1 MHLYKPGFCKGYD
14 NQIISFWYFL
24 TYYDVKG
31 NKNAK
36 LEIHRS
42 IFKNECSLT
51 QKLGFFKSFFW
62 GLLQIS
68 EKLNALS
75 QWFIKEHLQGVLTVK
90 MSHHLPL
97 CVFSWINGE
106 YFLETKAPIFRQHIC
121 QKIKQFQYLRFD
133 L

>member
-42 IFKNECSLT
+42 KWMFFNTEIRI
-51 QKLGFFKSFFW
+51 FKSFFW

-106 YFLETKAPIFRQHIC
+106 YFLETKAPIFRQHTC
-121 QKIKQFQYLRFD
+121 QKIKQFLYLRFD